1 VETFNGTRVSV
12 GGPLHKN
19 ELRVFE
25 TQSAQLQRGDK
36 LYLTSDGYF
45 DQFGGPAG
53 KKYMKKRFYQLIQG
67 LQSFDFADHKSKLE
81 NEFSTW
87 KGDLPQV
94 DDVLVIGIK
103 V

>member
-1 VETFNGTRVSV
+1 MVFSV
-12 GGPLHKN
+12 
-19 ELRVFE
+19 
-25 TQSAQLQRGDK
+25 RGDRPGDPI
-36 LYLTSDGYF
+36 YHCPRWIDYF

-53 KKYMKKRFYQLIQG
+53 KKYMKRRFHQLIQG
-67 LQSFDFADHKSKLE
+67 LQSFDFTDHKSKLE

-87 KGDLPQV
+87 QGDLPQV